1 MMHKV
6 NFSMARLSRVACVCV
21 SGLLFFNAAAW
32 AAKTER
38 PHTSLG
44 NDEATFVFAGTC
56 ANNEPYR
63 LVAYQKSVSGLSR
76 SFYDYEGPNGKGTV
90 QAETPPKV
98 MAVRVCRKLAEIVN
112 ANYWE

>member
-1 MMHKV
+1 MMYKA
-6 NFSMARLSRVACVCV
+6 NFSSSRLSRVACLCIC
-21 SGLLFFNAAAW
+21 GLLLFNVPAW

-38 PHTSLG
+38 PNASLG

-63 LVAYQKSVSGLSR
+63 LVSYQKNVSGLPR
-76 SFYDYEGPNGKGTV
+76 SFYDYDGPNGQGTV

-98 MAVRVCRKLAEIVN
+98 MAVRVCRKLAEIIN